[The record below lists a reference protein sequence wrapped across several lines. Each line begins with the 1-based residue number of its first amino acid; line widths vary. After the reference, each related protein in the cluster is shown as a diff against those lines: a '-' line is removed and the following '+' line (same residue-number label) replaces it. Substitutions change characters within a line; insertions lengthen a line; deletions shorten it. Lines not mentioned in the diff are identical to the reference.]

1 MTRQDDG
8 PAPTEAELRESAA
21 LVASLPLAK
30 QRIFRRYL
38 LRVLNGMNSD
48 AAERR
53 FWQELA
59 AARLR

>member
-30 QRIFRRYL
+30 QRIFRR
-38 LRVLNGMNSD
+38 
-48 AAERR
+48 
-53 FWQELA
+53 
-59 AARLR
+59 